1 MIRKGYSTQERITNF
16 LKRNSGDNII
26 ELTNIIFYK
35 KNENNWIYSKM
46 DRNIIVNQDTEV
58 KNFLVYL
65 KVKVFH
71 EGNKKMDI
79 TEIPKGEILSLKKIL
94 TILLK

>member
-46 DRNIIVNQDTEV
+46 DRNIIVKQDIEV
-58 KNFLVYL
+58 KIF
-65 KVKVFH
+65 
-71 EGNKKMDI
+71 
-79 TEIPKGEILSLKKIL
+79 
-94 TILLK
+94 